1 MNRRSFI
8 AMSGATI
15 ATGARLRE
23 GLSLFAAQA
32 GPTAATNSTIE
43 TTLGKLRGRIEDGV
57 HTFKG
62 VPYGASTAGA
72 ARFLP
77 PSKPRPWTGVRDA
90 IAYGPRAPQPFRR
103 MVPEIGDALVG
114 PGPTSEECLLLN
126 VWTPGPSRSSRRP
139 VMVWLHGG
147 GFRTGSGNS
156 IFYEG
161 KALARKHGV
170 VVVTVTHR
178 LNALGFLYL
187 AEIGGE
193 QYRNS
198 SNVGM
203 QDIVLALEWVRDNI
217 DRFGGNPSNV
227 TVFGQSGGGGKTAI
241 LTGMPAAKGLFHRA
255 IIQSTLWDTAIE
267 ALEPHEASAATELLF
282 SRLGLKTNQFEVLQ
296 KMPTERL
303 MSALTGVDGVASA
316 QGGVNGG
323 RRAAG
328 GDISLRY
335 VPVKDGRT
343 LTVHPFHPGASEL
356 SATVPMMCGS
366 NETEGVPY
374 QNPDDPFWT
383 SEIEDEAALRAQVKR
398 SVRVDDAEA
407 DRLIALYRKNHPT
420 DSRGDLA
427 LIMAADNSALRLSA
441 YAIAER
447 KSAQGKAPVYAYL
460 FKWRSP
466 VNNGKLR
473 SMHCMEVPFVF
484 DHVDNTPFMNGT
496 GADRYALAA
505 AMSEAW
511 VSFARSG
518 DPNHGGLPRWPAF
531 DATKR
536 ATMVFDT
543 ESRAVNDP
551 YGEERLAMQAV
562 RERNSGRGAGR

>member
-8 AMSGATI
+8 
-15 ATGARLRE
+15 
-23 GLSLFAAQA
+23 GLSGGIISTGMAYRRGLPSALAQGAAR
-32 GPTAATNSTIE
+32 PTTGSTVE
-43 TTLGKLRGRIEDGV
+43 TTLGKIRGYVEQGV
-57 HTFKG
+57 HIFKG
-62 VPYGASTAGA
+62 MPYGASTAGA

-77 PSKPRPWTGVRDA
+77 PSTPRPWTGVRDA

-114 PGPTSEECLLLN
+114 PGPTGEECLLLN
-126 VWTPGPSRSSRRP
+126 VWTSGPARNSRRP

-156 IFYEG
+156 VFYDGRE
-161 KALARKHGV
+161 LARKHGA

-193 QYRNS
+193 KFSQS
-198 SNVGM
+198 SNMGM

-217 DRFGGNPSNV
+217 DRFGGNPGNV
-227 TVFGQSGGGGKTAI
+227 TIFGQSGGGGKTAI
-241 LTGMPAAKGLFHRA
+241 LNGMPAAKGLFHRA

-267 ALEPHEASAATELLF
+267 ALEPVEASAATELLL
-282 SRLGLKTNQFEVLQ
+282 SRLGLKTNQLDELQ
-296 KMPTERL
+296 QMPAERL
-303 MSALTGVDGVASA
+303 MSALTGAGGVASG

-323 RRAAG
+323 RTTPD

-356 SATVPMMCGS
+356 SAAVPIMCGS

-374 QNPDDPFWT
+374 QNPDDPFWK
-383 SEIEDEAALRAQVKR
+383 SEIADDVALRTQVKR
-398 SVRVDDAEA
+398 SLRVDDVEA
-407 DRLIALYRKNHPT
+407 DRLIALYRKNRPK

-427 LIMAADNSALRLSA
+427 LIMAADNSALRLSS

-447 KSAQGKAPVYAYL
+447 KAAQGKAPVYMYM

-473 SMHCMEVPFVF
+473 SMHCMELPFVF
-484 DHVDNTPFMNGT
+484 DHVDNTPFMNGA
-496 GADRYALAA
+496 GKDRYALAE

-511 VSFARSG
+511 VSFARTG
-518 DPNHGGLPRWPAF
+518 NPNHKGLPEWPAF
-531 DATKR
+531 DNTRR
-536 ATMVFDT
+536 ATMIFDT
-543 ESRAVNDP
+543 ECKAVNDP
-551 YGEERLAMQAV
+551 YGEERLAMEAV
-562 RERNSGRGAGR
+562 RARQAAATSR